1 MAGIARPRLPQ
12 PRRLTLARLE
22 LRTKSVGPRRTG
34 SRHGNFSR
42 THWSL
47 GLTRTR
53 SSGPKF
59 SFVLDVRDPPEKV
72 IGAMIDFSDR
82 RPEIWPNLST
92 TIYRAHSVGENTA
105 DVTEGT
111 DVPGGGV
118 WERVTYEWTDTTVKS
133 VITDSK
139 LFQAGGRIE
148 LRVEP
153 HGSGS
158 RIHFSI
164 DRKAKTL
171 VGRLVGALMQV
182 SNGAPMKKSCY
193 AVYGKPT

>member
-1 MAGIARPRLPQ
+1 M
-12 PRRLTLARLE
+12 
-22 LRTKSVGPRRTG
+22 
-34 SRHGNFSR
+34 
-42 THWSL
+42 
-47 GLTRTR
+47 
-53 SSGPKF
+53 PKF

-82 RPEIWPNLST
+82 RPEIWPNLSAK
-92 TIYRAHSVGENTA
+92 IYRAHSVGENTA

-118 WERVTYEWTDTTVKS
+118 WERVTYEWTDAVVKS
-133 VITDSK
+133 VITDSQ
-139 LFQAGGRIE
+139 LFQAGGTFE
-148 LRVEP
+148 FRVEP

-164 DRKAKTL
+164 DRKGKRFM
-171 VGRLVGALMQV
+171 GRLVGALMQV
-182 SNGAPMKKSCY
+182 SNGAPMKKSFY

>member
-1 MAGIARPRLPQ
+1 M
-12 PRRLTLARLE
+12 
-22 LRTKSVGPRRTG
+22 
-34 SRHGNFSR
+34 
-42 THWSL
+42 
-47 GLTRTR
+47 
-53 SSGPKF
+53 PKF

-82 RPEIWPNLST
+82 RHEIWPNLSAK
-92 TIYRAHSVGENTA
+92 IYRAHSVGERTA

-118 WERVTYEWTDTTVKS
+118 WERVTYEWTNAVVKS

-139 LFQAGGRIE
+139 MFQAGGTFEFRI
-148 LRVEP
+148 EP

-164 DRKAKTL
+164 NRKAKTFT
-171 VGRLVGALMQV
+171 GRLVGAFMQA